1 MYFPLFI
8 LLSLLFGASAYGSSW
23 CKECSSRTACCLSL
37 RRGELCA
44 VCYSI
49 YNSCPVKLH
58 FIVSTKMTLTLGLEQ
73 RPQKLIMKW
82 WWYIFFVIDLIGI
95 FFSLYLPAYLL
106 PINLETEPKGNAHK
120 FFKMCAIDK
129 WSWYL

>member
-82 WWYIFFVIDLIGI
+82 WWYIFFCNWSDRH
-95 FFSLYLPAYLL
+95 FFHFTYLL
-106 PINLETEPKGNAHK
+106 IYYQINLETEPKGNAHK